1 MSEALVSL
9 PEGMRDEL
17 KDPLGDVLPEVDE
30 NRLAGPGRIV
40 AVGDMVTYHLLEAGI
55 TPDVAV
61 VDGRTKR
68 EEVDE
73 EVVERWS
80 EMGVVAHVDNPAGT
94 VTHELVEGLREAFA
108 EGGLVEVDGEEDL
121 GVLPAVALADDGD
134 TVLYGQP
141 REGMVYV
148 EVDDEKRGYV
158 LELLRRMD
166 GNTEAVDGVL
176 ARR

>member
-1 MSEALVSL
+1 MSKVLVSL
-9 PEGMRDEL
+9 PKEMRDEL
-17 KDPLGDVLPEVDE
+17 KEPLGDVLGEVNE
-30 NRLAGPGRIV
+30 ERLGNGRVV
-40 AVGDMVTYHLLEAGI
+40 AVGDMVTYHLLEAGL

-80 EMGVVAHVDNPAGT
+80 EMEVVARVENPAGT
-94 VTHELVEGLREAFA
+94 VTDELVEGLRKAFK
-108 EGGLVEVDGEEDL
+108 EEGLVEVSGEEDL

-141 REGMVYV
+141 NQGMVYV
-148 EVDDEKRGYV
+148 EVDNEKREGV

-166 GNTEAVDGVL
+166 GDTDALDKAL
-176 ARR
+176 AP